1 MAARRTHIPFVTTY
15 HGLYNSNGRLKRLY
29 NSSCYAATGPSPIPN
44 GRPGHI
50 RNTYGASVKRLIVI
64 PRGIDLTT
72 RPTSRWIAGHARANI
87 GALPKGS
94 AWFCCLGASPAG
106 NVFLA
111 AVELLE
117 RSGRWPQG
125 MRAVVA
131 GHAQGCDD
139 YVTELMGGDQRKR
152 TEPDRPSVGACRRH
166 GGGLPRQPHR
176 LTLARPGGVRAGPSG
191 GPLPRADWNA
201 GVICRPSQSGA

>member
-1 MAARRTHIPFVTTY
+1 MRDPARPPGAHSWRHGGHTFPSLLPIMACIIQMGGSSACTILHATRRPDHQF
-15 HGLYNSNGRLKRLY
+15 RMD
-29 NSSCYAATGPSPIPN
+29 AED
-44 GRPGHI
+44 I
-50 RNTYGASVKRLIVI
+50 RNTYGASVKRPVVI

-72 RPTSRWIAGHARANI
+72 RPTSRRIAWHACANI

-94 AWFCCLGASPAG
+94 AWFCRLGASPAG

-125 MRAVVA
+125 IRAVVA

-166 GGGLPRQPHR
+166 GGAYRASDIVLPSPD
-176 LTLARPGGVRAGPSG
+176 PGAFGRVPPEALYRELIGTPA
-191 GPLPRADWNA
+191 
-201 GVICRPSQSGA
+201 

>member
-106 NVFLA
+106 RASSRSWRRSSEAAAGLKECAPSWLA
-111 AVELLE
+111 
-117 RSGRWPQG
+117 
-125 MRAVVA
+125 MRKVV
-131 GHAQGCDD
+131 
-139 YVTELMGGDQRKR
+139 TITSRNSWGDQRKR

-166 GGGLPRQPHR
+166 GGGLPRQR
-176 LTLARPGGVRAGPSG
+176 LARPGGVRAGPSG

>member
-106 NVFLA
+106 RASSRSWRRSNSSSEAAAGLKECAPSWLA
-111 AVELLE
+111 MRKVVTITSRNSWGAINGSELNRIALLSE
-117 RSGRWPQG
+117 PVGDTAAAYRASDSPDPEAFGRVPPEALY
-125 MRAVVA
+125 R
-131 GHAQGCDD
+131 
-139 YVTELMGGDQRKR
+139 ELIG
-152 TEPDRPSVGACRRH
+152 TPA
-166 GGGLPRQPHR
+166 
-176 LTLARPGGVRAGPSG
+176 
-191 GPLPRADWNA
+191 
-201 GVICRPSQSGA
+201 